1 MNSENGHHDSFVLF
15 ELAGATYAVRSA
27 SVQQLEMIEHITPIP
42 NGDKSVAGVVFSRGQ
57 VIPAISLRKR
67 FGFPEI
73 PYDIRSRLIVVRS
86 EGRSIGLIVDAAR
99 EFKRIP
105 ADTIEPPSESLGS
118 TSGEYL
124 EGIAT
129 GEDRMILVLKLDE
142 LIRTTAEID
151 TEVESEVEGR

>member
-1 MNSENGHHDSFVLF
+1 MTFESGNQDTFVLF

-27 SVQQLEMIEHITPIP
+27 LVQQLEMIEHITPVP
-42 NGDKSVAGVVFSRGQ
+42 NAEASVAGVVFSRGQ
-57 VIPAISLRKR
+57 VIPAISLRRR

-73 PYDIRSRLIVVRS
+73 EYDIRSRLIVVQT
-86 EGRSIGLIVDAAR
+86 EGRSLGLIVDAAR

-105 ADTIEPPSESLGS
+105 AESIEPPSETLGS

-129 GEDRMILVLKLDE
+129 GDDRMILVLKLDE
-142 LIRTTAEID
+142 LIRTTAGID
-151 TEVESEVEGR
+151 SQIESGVEG